1 MGRGKSKP
9 IDWASLV
16 AQTTKK
22 LPAQP
27 ETWVRS
33 LVWEDPLE
41 KGLATHSIIPAWR
54 IPSTE
59 KPGRLH
65 SMESQNRTRLRD

>member
-1 MGRGKSKP
+1 MGMGKSKP
-9 IDWASLV
+9 IDWAFPV

-22 LPAQP
+22 LPALP

-41 KGLATHSIIPAWR
+41 KGLAMYSIILAWR

-59 KPGRLH
+59 KLQ
-65 SMESQNRTRLRD
+65 SMELQS